1 MSLVKE
7 RTMVHKTTEA
17 IFYLIDSSS
26 MLYILKISLNFTVSL
41 SSAVILPLDYIS
53 HCQGDQFV
61 SFFTLFFVWFGID
74 MHWILLLSS
83 WCWFRRTMLA
93 REEAI
98 KNQSWKFF
106 ICIGWFF
113 FFKKKRRN
121 CENCGFGLIP
131 CCCILLIFF
140 YKKKR
145 YK

>member
-61 SFFTLFFVWFGID
+61 SFFTLFFLCD
-74 MHWILLLSS
+74 
-83 WCWFRRTMLA
+83 LA
-93 REEAI
+93 L
-98 KNQSWKFF
+98 
-106 ICIGWFF
+106 ICIEFFSYQAGVDLEEPCWQGKKPLRIKVESFSSVLVDFF
-113 FFKKKRRN
+113 F
-121 CENCGFGLIP
+121 
-131 CCCILLIFF
+131 
-140 YKKKR
+140 
-145 YK
+145 